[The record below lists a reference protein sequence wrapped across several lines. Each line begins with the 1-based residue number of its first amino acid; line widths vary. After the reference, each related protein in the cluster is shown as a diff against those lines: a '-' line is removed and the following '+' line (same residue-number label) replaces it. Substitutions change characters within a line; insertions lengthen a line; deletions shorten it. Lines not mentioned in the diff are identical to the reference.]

1 MPETTFKL
9 VWDKP
14 EEKLYHTG
22 VDRGVLY
29 PISESGTYPKG
40 VVWNGLTAMN
50 ENPSGADATDMWA
63 DNIKY
68 LSIRAA
74 EQFGYTIEAY
84 MYPDEFAECDGSAAP
99 TKGVTIGQQNR
110 KAFGICYRS
119 TLGNSVKQN
128 DYGYL
133 LHLIYNSTASPS
145 GRNFQTINDSPE
157 AITFSWECNTTPV
170 PVTGFKPTAEVVVN
184 STLVDP
190 EKLTAL
196 ETILY
201 GTGDTD
207 ARLPLPDEVISILKT
222 TA

>member
-1 MPETTFKL
+1 MAA
-9 VWDKP
+9 
-14 EEKLYHTG
+14 YI
-22 VDRGVLY
+22 VLNFLNILLRDIATY
-29 PISESGTYPKG
+29 FLSDACPIVGHVLIIEHFQF
-40 VVWNGLTAMN
+40 TAIN

-74 EQFGYTIEAY
+74 EQFGYTIESY
-84 MYPDEFAECDGSAAP
+84 MYPDEFAECDGSATP
-99 TKGVTIGQQNR
+99 TTGVTIGQQNR

-190 EKLTAL
+190 DKLKAL

-201 GTGDTD
+201 GTGQTE
-207 ARLPLPDEVISILKT
+207 ARLPLPDEVISTLK
-222 TA
+222 